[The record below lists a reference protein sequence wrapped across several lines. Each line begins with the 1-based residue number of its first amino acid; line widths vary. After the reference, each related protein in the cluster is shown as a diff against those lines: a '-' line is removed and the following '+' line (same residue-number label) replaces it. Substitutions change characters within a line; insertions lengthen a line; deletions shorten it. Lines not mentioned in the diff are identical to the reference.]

1 MELAVEN
8 AVNKTISEGG
18 KEKYYGKCAEINV
31 INQAILAGETL
42 DTLKG
47 ATIDTRFNRDRK
59 ETEKVK
65 GAKVGD
71 PAEVCDYCKKVLK
84 KLGIIDKNKGCGNR

>member
-1 MELAVEN
+1 M
-8 AVNKTISEGG
+8 
-18 KEKYYGKCAEINV
+18 
-31 INQAILAGETL
+31 AGETL

-65 GAKVGD
+65 GAKKGD
-71 PAEVCDYCKKVLK
+71 AAEACECCKKVLEE
-84 KLGIIDKNKGCGNR
+84 LSITDKNKGCGNK

>member
-1 MELAVEN
+1 MEIQYLDNITKKNYLCSRSGGGENFELGTSCKLA
-8 AVNKTISEGG
+8 
-18 KEKYYGKCAEINV
+18 
-31 INQAILAGETL
+31 LAGETL

-71 PAEVCDYCKKVLK
+71 PAEACDCCKKVLK